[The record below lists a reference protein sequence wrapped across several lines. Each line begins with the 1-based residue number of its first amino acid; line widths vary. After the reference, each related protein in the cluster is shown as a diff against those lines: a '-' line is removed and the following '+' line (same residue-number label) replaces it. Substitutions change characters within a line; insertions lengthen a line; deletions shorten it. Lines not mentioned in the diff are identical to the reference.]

1 MSFAQTQ
8 APFREV
14 TEHAARCTVPDFEAL
29 GVEFP
34 QTRTPSVNVRCPV
47 PGHEDKSPSCVV
59 TISGP
64 GAGLWHCKA
73 CQVGDNIIGLK
84 CLIDGHVRDDR
95 QARADAARALAELLH
110 VEVNHRPRRPTPP
123 PRPVETPSP
132 EPIPET
138 VVNTHH
144 RALLADRDRMRRL
157 IDEACLSEA
166 VIRTVGIGWL
176 PGERRYTIP
185 VRHWQTGE
193 VVDLRKWQAPSDRPK
208 RKDGKRVAKGLPWTE
223 GRGTNLLGFDL
234 VGGCDWFLYCEG
246 EVDALALVSIG
257 VPAVSASPGG
267 SCSWPKDDPPDLTGK
282 VVYILGD
289 NDAEGRRHREIAPKL
304 YEAGAALVYVC
315 DWPADAPEGDDPR
328 ALLTRLRTTHVRE
341 HSYILAVEAVE
352 ALRLGANLV
361 TPPVGKEEALIAA
374 AMPADG
380 WLGEWL
386 KYARA
391 FNEAC
396 DAFLL
401 AAGLVCL
408 AQATGRKAWLIDG
421 DRNLYPNLFA
431 LLVGGQAL
439 ARKSTTLGLIRR
451 RVNRAFDKEAAP
463 DDWTPE
469 ALLDSLA
476 EQPCALWLVDE
487 FSSVAEG
494 SRRDYRAGT
503 RQLLAGLFDSPD
515 SYSMSRRD
523 KDREAKVEAVFLNI
537 GAATTLS
544 WFRSALTDGDL
555 GGGLLSR
562 FAFFLAGDSG
572 RVFPRRPQ
580 HDEKASNELTRGL
593 HELRQALGDGRRLD
607 DGPIGEAYGA
617 FYHRVRAWAGDDGDE
632 DATLGGFYARIA
644 EMALKFAVLYQ
655 LAEDPR
661 STTVGLSAWRH
672 AEALATYLRQT
683 ARAVVGDVGE
693 PKEDRAKRRIA
704 EVIRE
709 GEGAWVTLKVISGKV
724 GAKLANAD
732 TRRKLLLELC
742 REGCVQ
748 SGHKGQAEAYKW
760 TDNEVGGVGNG
771 W

>member
-1 MSFAQTQ
+1 MVAHTQ

-14 TEHAARCTVPDFEAL
+14 RDHAARCTVADFETL

-47 PGHEDKSPSCVV
+47 PGHQDRTPSCVV

-73 CQVGDNIIGLK
+73 CGIGGSIIDLWLLQKGYA
-84 CLIDGHVRDDR
+84 RDDR
-95 QARADAARALAELLH
+95 QAAADAARALAELLH

-123 PRPVETPSP
+123 PRPVETPRP
-132 EPIPET
+132 DPIPEA
-138 VVNTHH
+138 VVNEHH
-144 RALLADRDRMRRL
+144 RALVADPDRMRRL
-157 IDEACLSEA
+157 IDEGCLSEP

-176 PGERRYTIP
+176 PGEKRYTIP
-185 VRHWQTGE
+185 VRHWLTGE
-193 VVDLRKWQAPSDRPK
+193 VLDLRKWQAPSDRPK
-208 RKDGKRVAKGLPWTE
+208 RKDGKRVAKGLPWSE

-246 EVDALALVSIG
+246 EIDALALVSIG

-267 SCSWPKDDPPDLTGK
+267 AGSWLRDDPPDFRGK

-315 DWPADAPEGDDPR
+315 DWPADSPEDDDPR
-328 ALLTRLRTTHVRE
+328 DLLTRLRTTQVRE
-341 HSYILAVEAVE
+341 HSYIRAVEAVE

-361 TPPVGKEEALIAA
+361 TPPVGREEALIAA
-374 AMPADG
+374 AMPGDG

-386 KYARA
+386 RYARA

-396 DAFLL
+396 DGFLL

-439 ARKSTTLGLIRR
+439 TRKSTTLGLIRR
-451 RVNRAFDKEAAP
+451 RVNRAFEGEAAP

-469 ALLDSLA
+469 ALLDSLS

-494 SRRDYRAGT
+494 SRKDYRAGT
-503 RQLLAGLFDSPD
+503 RQLLASLFDSPD

-523 KDREAKVEAVFLNI
+523 KDRAADVRDVFVNI

-562 FAFFLAGDSG
+562 FAFFLAADSG

-580 HDEKASNELTRGL
+580 HDERASNELTRGL
-593 HELRQALGDGRRLD
+593 HDLRQTLGDGRRLD
-607 DGPIGEAYGA
+607 DAPIGDAYGA

-661 STTVGLSAWRH
+661 SATVGLRAWRH

-693 PKEDRAKRRIA
+693 PREDRAKRRIA
-704 EVIRE
+704 EVIAE
-709 GEGAWVTLKVISGKV
+709 GNGAWVRLQDVTRKV
-724 GAKLANAD
+724 GARLANTDA
-732 TRRKLLLELC
+732 RRKLLLELV
-742 REGCVQ
+742 REGRIQ
-748 SGHKGQAEAYKW
+748 AGHQGQAEAYRW
-760 TDNEVGGVGNG
+760 VDGVDGG
-771 W
+771 